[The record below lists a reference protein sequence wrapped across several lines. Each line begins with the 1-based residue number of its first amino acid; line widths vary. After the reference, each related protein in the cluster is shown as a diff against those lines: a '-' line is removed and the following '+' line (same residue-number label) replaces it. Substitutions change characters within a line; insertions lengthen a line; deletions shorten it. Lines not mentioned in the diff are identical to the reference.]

1 MQHSGS
7 DNSLIFYGLSSFIG
21 QRPSPTASHI
31 ATVLSMPN
39 NIKNGLKMSVWD
51 VMKKKFYLFNNRH
64 QGKEIINHPAEFNI
78 EEIRKILLWKRDE
91 NHDDQILLK
100 KR

>member
-1 MQHSGS
+1 
-7 DNSLIFYGLSSFIG
+7 
-21 QRPSPTASHI
+21 
-31 ATVLSMPN
+31 
-39 NIKNGLKMSVWD
+39 MSVWD